1 MCNRTKNNESTF
13 FILNVIIGKLI
24 VQNWVL
30 LNMNEYAKRSA
41 ESILMLYIY
50 RPLFPWYI
58 WGKLN
63 LVHASYPSS
72 IQKQQKN
79 IWTDTF

>member
-1 MCNRTKNNESTF
+1 MSYFIILLLFYYFIIIIFLQCNRTKNNESTF

-30 LNMNEYAKRSA
+30 LNLNEYAKRSA

-50 RPLFPWYI
+50 RPLFP
-58 WGKLN
+58 
-63 LVHASYPSS
+63 
-72 IQKQQKN
+72 
-79 IWTDTF
+79 